1 MRSRKHR
8 AKAMKIAAVA
18 DGVNS
23 VAFNEEKKD
32 QMVIIGDGVD
42 AASLAL
48 CLRKKQKITI
58 EAQIQCD
65 KCRSQAMKIAVAE
78 DGVISVAFQGPNRD
92 KMVITGDG
100 VDAADMAKSLRKK
113 LGYADLV
120 SVEEITEKKA

>member
-32 QMVIIGDGVD
+32 QMVIIGDRVD

-48 CLRKKQKITI
+48 CLRKKVGH
-58 EAQIQCD
+58 A
-65 KCRSQAMKIAVAE
+65 
-78 DGVISVAFQGPNRD
+78 N
-92 KMVITGDG
+92 
-100 VDAADMAKSLRKK
+100 
-113 LGYADLV
+113 LV
-120 SVEEITEKKA
+120 KVEEVVEDI